1 MIVILAF
8 ISTCLAIVLYFGV
21 PWIYGRWATILLTRK
36 TKKHNVLALT
46 FDDGPGSRLTVPI
59 LNILEQHNAKAT
71 FFVLGRQISGRHQIV
86 KEIVERGHQIG
97 SHGYDHLNHWKVSPI
112 RAIKD
117 IRCGWQ
123 AIDDVLGVKGGIY
136 PFRPP
141 FGKLNLLSLLYLL
154 LLRVPIFYWTRDL
167 GDTWQF
173 DAWLL
178 DKSKSKTAPL
188 SPVTPV
194 DTTGDVILAHDFDRC
209 DMSVDP
215 FILGSVKSTLALAQ
229 SKQLR
234 VLTASELQGLER

>member
-1 MIVILAF
+1 MITILTFVTICMAV
-8 ISTCLAIVLYFGV
+8 CLYFGV
-21 PWIYGRWATILLTRK
+21 PWIYGRRATILLTRK
-36 TKKHNVLALT
+36 TKKHNVLVLT
-46 FDDGPGSRLTVPI
+46 FDDGPGTRLTAPI
-59 LNILEQHNAKAT
+59 LHILEQHNAKAT
-71 FFVLGRQISGRHQIV
+71 FFVLGRQVLGRGQIV
-86 KEIVERGHQIG
+86 REIVERGHQIG

-117 IRCGWQ
+117 IRRGWQ
-123 AIDDVLGVKGGIY
+123 AIDDVLGIKRGIY

-173 DAWLL
+173 DAWFL
-178 DKSKSKTAPL
+178 DKSKNKTAPQ
-188 SPVTPV
+188 SPITPV

-215 FILGSVKSTLALAQ
+215 FILRSVESTLALAENNR
-229 SKQLR
+229 LR
-234 VLTASELQGLER
+234 VLTASELLKAD